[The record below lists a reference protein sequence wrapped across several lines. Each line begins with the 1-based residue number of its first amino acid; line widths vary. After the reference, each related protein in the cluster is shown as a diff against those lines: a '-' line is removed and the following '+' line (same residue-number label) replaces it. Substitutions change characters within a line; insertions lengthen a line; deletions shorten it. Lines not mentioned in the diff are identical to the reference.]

1 MLAPD
6 LHLCGRLEHTA
17 SLYYRSRVMAAMD
30 GAPVRTSRGLA
41 SSLAESVTSGRETQC
56 SFRQS
61 LDSSIH
67 QYERNVLAAELQ
79 EVSVS
84 GG

>member
-1 MLAPD
+1 
-6 LHLCGRLEHTA
+6 
-17 SLYYRSRVMAAMD
+17 MAAMD

-41 SSLAESVTSGRETQC
+41 SSLAESVTSGRETPC

-61 LDSSIH
+61 IDSSIH